1 MFISAI
7 YMKKVFSILLLLAA
21 SVVAIPSASA
31 YSNEM
36 NELATMMNEQIGD
49 GISVAY
55 DGDNI
60 IFTFPAS
67 FFSDEEK
74 ELFSGMDS
82 LQPLAPQL
90 KKSLAESMGEE
101 TLSMFG
107 TVFSQFDTGMVVRVD
122 LGGATKDIV
131 FTGAQLLDPEF

>member
-1 MFISAI
+1 
-7 YMKKVFSILLLLAA
+7 MKKIFSILLLLVA
-21 SVVAIPSASA
+21 SVVATPSALA
-31 YSNEM
+31 YSSEM
-36 NELATMMNEQIGD
+36 NELANMMNEQIGD
-49 GISVAY
+49 GVSVAY

-60 IFTFPAS
+60 IFSLPAS

-74 ELFSGMDS
+74 ELFSSMDS

-90 KKSLAESMGEE
+90 KKSLAESLGDE
-101 TLSMFG
+101 TLAMFG

-122 LGGATKDIV
+122 FGGAAKDIV

>member
-1 MFISAI
+1 
-7 YMKKVFSILLLLAA
+7 MKKLFPILLLFVAT
-21 SVVAIPSASA
+21 VVATPTASA
-31 YSNEM
+31 YSSEM
-36 NELATMMNEQIGD
+36 SELANMMNEQIGD

-60 IFTFPAS
+60 IFSFPPS

-90 KKSLAESMGEE
+90 KKSLAESLGDE
-101 TLSMFG
+101 TLVMFG
-107 TVFSQFDTGMVVRVD
+107 TVLSQFDTDMIVRLD
-122 LGGATKDIV
+122 LGGGAKDIV
-131 FTGAQLLDPEF
+131 FTGAQLLDSEF